1 MTGRRSRV
9 LILAAALPI
18 VLAAALVPAPA
29 RAATKLISAYA
40 AISGLFGGQWVAQEA
55 GYFARQGLDSSLV
68 YIGSSTKIAQAMLG
82 GDVHIAVMGGE
93 AVVNAVLGGADLVFA
108 AGVMNRPLFF
118 IVVTPDIQ
126 RPEDLR
132 GKAIGVSRYG
142 ASSDFSARLALRH
155 WGLEP
160 IRDVAILQLGGIPEI
175 LATMKGGGVKGGALS
190 PPTNV
195 RARREGY
202 HELINTAELG
212 FFPHDAI
219 VTTRAFLRERPEAV
233 RAFIKG
239 YAEGVHRYKTDK
251 AFAFQVLKQYTK
263 VTDPEL
269 LEQAW
274 ALAAPALED
283 APLHLE
289 PRGIQAVLDFL
300 GTPKAKATKPED
312 YMDLRILREVEQSGF
327 FNTLR

>member
-1 MTGRRSRV
+1 MTGRRTA
-9 LILAAALPI
+9 LA
-18 VLAAALVPAPA
+18 VLAATLAAGVAPHA
-29 RAATKLISAYA
+29 SAEAATKLVSAYA

-55 GYFARQGLDSSLV
+55 GSFARQGLDSSLV

-82 GDVHIAVMGGE
+82 GDVPIAVMGGE
-93 AVVNAVLGGADLVFA
+93 AVVNAVLGGADLVFV
-108 AGVMNRPLFF
+108 AGVTNRPSFF

-126 RPEDLR
+126 RPEDLK
-132 GKAIGVSRYG
+132 GKALGVSRYG

-175 LATMKGGGVKGGALS
+175 LAAMKGGGVKGGPLS

-202 HELINTAELG
+202 RELINTAELG

-219 VTTRAFLRERPEAV
+219 ITTRAFLRERPESV

-239 YAEGVHRYKTDK
+239 YAEGVRRYKTDK
-251 AFAFQVLKQYTK
+251 AFSLPVLAKYTK

-274 ALAAPALED
+274 GLTAPALED
-283 APLHLE
+283 VPLYLE

-327 FNTLR
+327 FKTLR

>member
-1 MTGRRSRV
+1 MMGRRTA
-9 LILAAALPI
+9 LAFLAAT
-18 VLAAALVPAPA
+18 LVAGMAPRPPAE
-29 RAATKLISAYA
+29 AATKLVSAYA

-68 YIGSSTKIAQAMLG
+68 YISSSTKIAQAMVG
-82 GDVHIAVMGGE
+82 GDVPMAVMGGE
-93 AVVNAVLGGADLVFA
+93 AVVNAVLGGADLMFV
-108 AGVMNRPLFF
+108 AGVTNRPFFF
-118 IVVTPDIQ
+118 IMVTPDIQ
-126 RPEDLR
+126 RPEDLK

-160 IRDVAILQLGGIPEI
+160 IRDVAILQMGGIPEI
-175 LATMKGGGVKGGALS
+175 LAAMKAGGLKGGPLS

-202 HELINTAELG
+202 RELINTAELG

-219 VTTRAFLRERPEAV
+219 VTTRAFLREHPDVV

-239 YAEGVHRYKTDK
+239 YAEGVRRYKADK
-251 AFAFQVLKQYTK
+251 AFAIQVLKQYTM
-263 VTDPEL
+263 VSDPEL
-269 LEQAW
+269 LEQAH
-274 ALAAPALED
+274 ALTAPALED
-283 APLHLE
+283 VPLYLE

-327 FNTLR
+327 FKTLR